1 MSEGEHVFPF
11 DELLVGLIELAG
23 EGDAR
28 ALCALESLVAGQPAE
43 VPAPLLARM
52 VQLDAAGCEPLRAL
66 AAAEMRRRGVWRRY
80 RLRQVAGVYGSG
92 ALWIVAI
99 GVLSLL
105 LLGLVFGGAIGVKWL
120 LETLGF

>member
-1 MSEGEHVFPF
+1 MPEGERVFPF
-11 DELLVGLIELAG
+11 DELLAGLIELAG

-28 ALCALESLVAGQPAE
+28 AVCALESLAATQSAE
-43 VPAPLLARM
+43 IPGPLLARM
-52 VQLDAAGCEPLRAL
+52 IELDAVGCEPLRAL
-66 AAAEMRRRGVWRRY
+66 AAAEMRRRGLWRRY

-105 LLGLVFGGAIGVKWL
+105 LLGLVFGGAIGLKWL